1 MNRKT
6 ERKRKSRA
14 AILES
19 AAGLLRERGIHASS
33 VADVMQGAGLTVGG
47 FYGHF
52 DSKEQLFEKTIQ
64 GAASTMWG
72 RLLASA
78 KGASPRERAV
88 SVLTRYLSRKHR
100 DNPQEGCPLPSVAP
114 EVAREGEPYRSAL
127 EAELSGFVSSFSDM
141 LGEGRDARE
150 RALGS
155 IALMYGA
162 LSLSRAVA
170 GTPLSDEL
178 LRAAKKLG
186 ESALSDPGA

>member
-19 AAGLLRERGIHASS
+19 AAALLRERGIHASS